1 MFIKSTDDN
10 SNNSSAVALKVS
22 AVSIAVN
29 ILLSLLK
36 LLAGLIA
43 KSGAMISDAVHSA
56 SDVLSTFVV
65 IIGVKLAGKKPDKEH
80 PYGHERMECVASI
93 ILAAVLAVTGLGI
106 GFKGVEKIASPDKYE
121 IAVPGL
127 LALIAAI
134 VSIVIKEAMYQYT
147 RSAARK
153 INSGALMADAWH
165 HRSDALSSIGS
176 FAGIL
181 GARMGFPV
189 LDPLASVIICVF
201 IFKAA
206 ADIFRDA
213 VDKMV
218 DKSCPDEIVENM
230 RKIILDNSDVLG
242 IDELKTR
249 LFGSKIYV
257 EVEILMNAS
266 KTLVDAH
273 QTAEEVHRSIEEH
286 FPDVKHCMVHVNPDI
301 QEEQQQDRLSA
312 PKP

>member
-1 MFIKSTDDN
+1 MFIKSTDEK

-301 QEEQQQDRLSA
+301 QEEQQQDLFSA

>member
-1 MFIKSTDDN
+1 MFIKSTDEK

-22 AVSIAVN
+22 AVSIAIN

-230 RKIILDNSDVLG
+230 RKTILDNSDVLG

-301 QEEQQQDRLSA
+301 QEEQQQDLFSA

>member
-1 MFIKSTDDN
+1 MFINSTDEK

-22 AVSIAVN
+22 VVSIAVN

-43 KSGAMISDAVHSA
+43 RSGAMISDAVHSA

-230 RKIILDNSDVLG
+230 RKTILDNSDVLG

-301 QEEQQQDRLSA
+301 QEEQQQDLLSA